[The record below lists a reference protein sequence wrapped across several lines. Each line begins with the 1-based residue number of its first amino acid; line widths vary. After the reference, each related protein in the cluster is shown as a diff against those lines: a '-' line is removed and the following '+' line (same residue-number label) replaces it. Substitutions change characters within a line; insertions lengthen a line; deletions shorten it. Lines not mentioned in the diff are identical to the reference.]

1 MLSGIE
7 IRDEV
12 VPDQDLKNWQ
22 QRLRNLPL
30 LEEFSVNRSFKPS
43 GFGDASSCEFHHFSD
58 SCSDTLQFGH
68 GAVTYLRL
76 VNEPGQIHCTFVM
89 FKARVV
95 PLPLKRIIIP
105 RL

>member
-12 VPDQDLKNWQ
+12 VPDEDLKNWR
-22 QRLRNLPL
+22 QRLRNLPW
-30 LEEFSVNRSFKPS
+30 LEEFSVNRCFKPS

-58 SCSDTLQFGH
+58 SGDTSQFGY

-89 FKARVV
+89 SKARVV